1 MSIERKELA
10 EELLLREYIRKAI
23 KVVKNKRQKIKEQQ
37 NEEED
42 QFRKI
47 IHKMIIKEAKKVP
60 KWESYGKN
68 NLDVMLMKTN
78 FLDSLETGYKSL
90 TTTVEQRNSYKNHI
104 MQNVK
109 VEGDDYSGLREAY
122 EAFHL
127 IEDTLLKFWKK
138 MDLEEDKDIFYDNL
152 VEQVNL
158 YFDKW
163 EGELDL
169 TPEGVPD
176 IEQPAEE
183 PTIEL
188 EPEEETDI
196 EL

>member
-1 MSIERKELA
+1 
-10 EELLLREYIRKAI
+10 
-23 KVVKNKRQKIKEQQ
+23 
-37 NEEED
+37 
-42 QFRKI
+42 
-47 IHKMIIKEAKKVP
+47 
-60 KWESYGKN
+60 
-68 NLDVMLMKTN
+68 
-78 FLDSLETGYKSL
+78 
-90 TTTVEQRNSYKNHI
+90 
-104 MQNVK
+104 
-109 VEGDDYSGLREAY
+109 
-122 EAFHL
+122 
-127 IEDTLLKFWKK
+127 